1 MKGISEEVM
10 HKLGL
15 EGGVGVCWFFRVG
28 TAFQEG
34 GASCSGDVCQI
45 ISPGG
50 GGVPSPQCCR
60 QERDRAG
67 RKQARRGRGRKSLFP
82 EGLVGHAEL
91 NFI

>member
-15 EGGVGVCWFFRVG
+15 EGGVEVCWFFRVG

-50 GGVPSPQCCR
+50 GGCHHPSAAGKRGTGQGGSK
-60 QERDRAG
+60 QGGAEEERVSFQRVLWVML
-67 RKQARRGRGRKSLFP
+67 S
-82 EGLVGHAEL
+82 
-91 NFI
+91 